1 MLRIEKTKEENTV
14 ILHLIGEV
22 DASNSVLLD
31 QSIQEVVQQGASFLL
46 IDGKELGYISSAGLG
61 VFMSYLDDFSER
73 GIRFAIFG
81 LSDQVEEVF
90 KILGLDRLITIAP
103 DKSTAISY
111 LHESQA

>member
-1 MLRIEKTKEENTV
+1 MLRIEKTKEETND

-31 QSIQEVVQQGASFLL
+31 QSIQEVLQQGTSFLL

-81 LSDQVEEVF
+81 LNEQVGEVF
-90 KILGLDRLITIAP
+90 KILGLDRLILIVP
-103 DKSTAISY
+103 DKSTAIASQ
-111 LHESQA
+111 HES

>member
-1 MLRIEKTKEENTV
+1 MLRIEKTKEETTD

-31 QSIQEVVQQGASFLL
+31 QSIQEVVQQGTSFLL

-73 GIRFAIFG
+73 GIRFALFG
-81 LSDQVEEVF
+81 LNDQVGEVF
-90 KILGLDRLITIAP
+90 KILGLDRLISIVP
-103 DKSTAISY
+103 DKSTAIASQ
-111 LHESQA
+111 HES

>member
-1 MLRIEKTKEENTV
+1 MLRIEKTKEETTD

-31 QSIQEVVQQGASFLL
+31 QSIQEVVQQGTSFLL

-61 VFMSYLDDFSER
+61 VVMSDLDDFSER

-81 LSDQVEEVF
+81 LNDQVGEVF
-90 KILGLDRLITIAP
+90 KILGLDRLISIVP
-103 DKSTAISY
+103 DKSTAIASQ
-111 LHESQA
+111 HES

>member
-1 MLRIEKTKEENTV
+1 MLRIEKTKEENRD

-31 QSIQEVVQQGASFLL
+31 QSIQEVVVQGTSFLL

-73 GIRFAIFG
+73 GVRFAIFG
-81 LSDQVEEVF
+81 LNDQVGEVF
-90 KILGLDRLITIAP
+90 KILGLDRLISIVP
-103 DKSTAISY
+103 DKSTAIASQ
-111 LHESQA
+111 HES